1 MLLPLFQWI
10 ANAPLF
16 AVMRDEQ
23 WAFPVAEMAH
33 LLALAILGGTVLLVN
48 LGLLGI
54 RLRRGETENLAPQNL
69 APQNLAKDLWPL
81 FVGSL
86 ATMIVSG
93 AALVSAEAM
102 KVYYHPA
109 FRLKMLLL
117 ALAVTF
123 SFTAHRRVTQS
134 PPSAWSKPAAV
145 LSLMLW
151 LSVGLAGRA
160 IGFL

>member
-1 MLLPLFQWI
+1 MLFSLFQWI
-10 ANAPLF
+10 ANAPVF
-16 AVMRDEQ
+16 ALMRDQQ

-54 RLRRGETENLAPQNL
+54 RVRRGGIQNL
-69 APQNLAKDLWPL
+69 GKELWPL

-86 ATMIVSG
+86 AIMIVSG

-102 KVYYHPA
+102 KCYYHPA

-117 ALAVTF
+117 ALAVIF

-134 PPSAWSKPAAV
+134 PSSAWSRPAAI

>member
-16 AVMRDEQ
+16 AVMRDER
-23 WAFPVAEMAH
+23 WAFPLAEMAH

-54 RLRRGETENLAPQNL
+54 RLPRGETQD
-69 APQNLAKDLWPL
+69 LAKDLWPL
-81 FVGSL
+81 FIGSL

-93 AALVSAEAM
+93 AALVSTEAI

-117 ALAVTF
+117 ALAVIF
-123 SFTAHRRVTQS
+123 SFTAHRRVTQA
-134 PPSAWSKPAAV
+134 PPSRWSRPVAV